1 MIAAGFHSN
10 PLTLIHSHT
19 HTHTHTVTIA
29 AQQVNRQLE
38 LFINSTIST
47 LTCHLGN
54 CYQLAKDYQ
63 DFASATCGDVV
74 PGMDI
79 YWTSLMIILT
89 ISLVIMPL
97 SLLLASRFISL
108 EMEKSN
114 RKNPNFYL
122 VGAIMRQVRG
132 SLWFVFSLSVYLWW
146 VVYVSRDEE
155 LYERLCR
162 GSQAACCEKCVW
174 VFGII
179 FLFISVGVG
188 GVSRAYQ
195 YFTIYMIKSMCHV
208 MDRACH
214 VIGTT

>member
-1 MIAAGFHSN
+1 
-10 PLTLIHSHT
+10 
-19 HTHTHTVTIA
+19 
-29 AQQVNRQLE
+29 
-38 LFINSTIST
+38 
-47 LTCHLGN
+47 
-54 CYQLAKDYQ
+54 
-63 DFASATCGDVV
+63 
-74 PGMDI
+74 
-79 YWTSLMIILT
+79 MIILAV
-89 ISLVIMPL
+89 SLLIMPL

-132 SLWFVFSLSVYLWW
+132 SLWFIFSLSVYLWW
-146 VVYVSRDEE
+146 VVYVSHDED
-155 LYERLCR
+155 LHERFCS
-162 GSQAACCEKCVW
+162 GSQAACCDKCVW

-179 FLFISVGVG
+179 FLLISVGVG

-214 VIGTT
+214 VTGSMCHMMDRVCHVTGSMCHVMDGACHVTIANTSHTRCTVHVWLTVLSSCRVQGNEVSTVLD